1 MSIIIGRQIFTQP
14 TFTVKYHHLQFVNNF
29 VRVSKAI
36 RLLITFGADV
46 LGHLIYLEK
55 MEGLPKIRFTS

>member
-1 MSIIIGRQIFTQP
+1 M
-14 TFTVKYHHLQFVNNF
+14 KHLQFVNNF
-29 VRVSKAI
+29 VRVSK
-36 RLLITFGADV
+36 TGADV